1 MTLVRTV
8 RWITIV
14 MVLAAGCSKP
24 VKSLDGDEM
33 DHPLMKRAKQK
44 EQSGD
49 MKGAA
54 QIYRSLLEREPS
66 MARAHLSLA
75 LLLDKP
81 KGDYVQAVYHYDRY
95 LALRPDTEKRTMIER
110 RVRSSS
116 LAFVG
121 TIFSNE
127 AAVVERVNVLEQ
139 ENAILKVKAANLGSQ
154 LQQSRVVANS
164 LRARLTASAVQASKD
179 LEKKGM
185 LEAGIQPSLQTV
197 RVDRNDTLR
206 KIALRVYGDQE
217 RWRDLYD
224 ANRSVLRRPED
235 VRVGQLLVVPE

>member
-1 MTLVRTV
+1 
-8 RWITIV
+8 

>member
-1 MTLVRTV
+1 
-8 RWITIV
+8 
-14 MVLAAGCSKP
+14 
-24 VKSLDGDEM
+24 M

>member
-1 MTLVRTV
+1 
-8 RWITIV
+8 
-14 MVLAAGCSKP
+14 
-24 VKSLDGDEM
+24 M

-44 EQSGD
+44 EQGGD

-81 KGDYVQAVYHYDRY
+81 KGDYVQAVYHYERY

-127 AAVVERVNVLEQ
+127 AAVVERLNVLEQ

-185 LEAGIQPSLQTV
+185 LEAGIQPSLPTV

-206 KIALRVYGDQE
+206 KIALRVYGDQD